1 MLSKAP
7 KIQDK
12 LLIIVDSDSQNGEQ
26 RLERVELGW
35 DDFWA
40 EVFRVRHRGS
50 IPGIQQ
56 YDELVVDFCCDVL
69 GLKEGNSIL
78 DIACGAGDQSIL
90 LAKRGMNVSGFDIAG
105 SLIEVAKS
113 RATEAGLK
121 IDFFTGDMRKIDID
135 QRFDAAVLL
144 SHSFGFFD
152 HEENQG
158 VLKGAFKALAKGGRL
173 LLDLMNPY
181 NLPRFQKTWMK
192 LENDFLLSDP
202 HVIDAPA
209 GVLRGRPA
217 TFIET
222 EPGRIV
228 RMNEDAMR
236 NNDIRMYTALE
247 IRNMLDD
254 VGFTKTELY
263 GQNKLPRM
271 SYAANSERMV
281 VVARK

>member
-1 MLSKAP
+1 M
-7 KIQDK
+7 
-12 LLIIVDSDSQNGEQ
+12 
-26 RLERVELGW
+26 ERVELGW

-56 YDELVVDFCCDVL
+56 YDELVVDFCSDVL
-69 GLKEGNSIL
+69 DLKERNSLL

-90 LAKRGMNVSGFDIAG
+90 FAKRGMSVSAFDIAG

-113 RATEAGLK
+113 RATESGLK

-135 QRFDAAVLL
+135 RRFEAAVLL

-192 LENDFLLSDP
+192 LENDFLLSEP

-222 EPGRIV
+222 EAGRIV
-228 RMNEDAMR
+228 LMNEDAMR

-254 VGFTKTELY
+254 VGFKKTELY

-271 SYAANSERMV
+271 PYAANSERMV
-281 VVARK
+281 VVASK